1 MCSKHYVKNENC
13 LYSEALNVASSWCG
27 KCVAEDG
34 VVMKGERIIN
44 AKLIIGE
51 EEDKLNM
58 DFSCFK
64 AFRPGRLLLLN
75 EPLCSISHHGHGGPA
90 ITLAI
95 EGSH

>member
-1 MCSKHYVKNENC
+1 MRGRGRSSNEGREDN
-13 LYSEALNVASSWCG
+13 
-27 KCVAEDG
+27 KCQVD
-34 VVMKGERIIN
+34 N
-44 AKLIIGE
+44 WE